1 MDEDLLRDWVFA
13 RSLTSRQV
21 RGTML
26 EEFSMVSYPKCL
38 KVVTL
43 MIGIVLVFQSRSF
56 AEPAIDLD
64 QARQYFEEART
75 ICESDSGH
83 LWGRSLCVPMMF
95 VDKQTGS
102 FVANQNNLD
111 KTLESSGGL
120 FVGKLPTEIG
130 AANTAIEWGGKRWT
144 MVMWPLPANK
154 YSRAD
159 LMLHESFHG
168 IEPALGL
175 DAAVTANAH
184 LDTHDGRLWL
194 QLEWLALRE
203 ALRASGEER
212 QMAIQDALLFRQ
224 YRRQLFPLA
233 TKEECQMEMHEGLA
247 QYTGHALCGLPS
259 DQIARQLGVQLDAA
273 QNEESLVS
281 SFAYWSGSVYGLLLD
296 TYRAD
301 WRMGLTSASDFG
313 RLLQKASGIS
323 ALPVT
328 SEDVEQR
335 LKAYNGA
342 SVRASEDEREISRRQ
357 QLEKY
362 RSLLV
367 DGPTLLIPLQQM
379 QFTYNPSNLCPLDT
393 LGTVYPTMRLT
404 DLWGTLDVGNGALLA
419 RNMMKVILS
428 APPDTSVRPVV
439 GDGWVLQL
447 KPGWMF
453 APGER
458 KGDLVL
464 LHGGRE

>member
-1 MDEDLLRDWVFA
+1 
-13 RSLTSRQV
+13 
-21 RGTML
+21 ML
-26 EEFSMVSYPKCL
+26 EEFSMVSNLRCL

-43 MIGIVLVFQSRSF
+43 MIGIVLAFQSRSF
-56 AEPAIDLD
+56 AESVIDLD

-95 VDKQTGS
+95 VDRQTGD
-102 FVANQNNLD
+102 FVANENNLD

-120 FVGKLPTEIG
+120 FNGKLPAEIG
-130 AANTAIEWGGKRWT
+130 AANSVIEWGGKRWT
-144 MVMWPLPANK
+144 MVMWPLPENK

-175 DAAVTANAH
+175 SAAVTTNAH

-203 ALRASGEER
+203 ALKKSGEER
-212 QMAIQDALLFRQ
+212 KVAVQDALLFRQ

-247 QYTGHALCGLPS
+247 QYTGHVLCGLPS
-259 DQIARQLGVQLDAA
+259 NLIARQLGVQLDAA
-273 QNEESLVS
+273 QTEESLVS
-281 SFAYWSGSVYGLLLD
+281 SFAYWSGSAYGLLLD
-296 TYRAD
+296 TYGAD
-301 WRMGLTSASDFG
+301 WRSGLTSASDFG
-313 RLLQKASGIS
+313 QLLLKASGIS

-328 SEDVEQR
+328 SEKVEQR
-335 LKAYNGA
+335 LKAYDGA
-342 SVRASEDEREISRRQ
+342 SVRAFEDERETNRKQ

-362 RSLLV
+362 RGLFV
-367 DGPTLLIPLQQM
+367 NGPTLLIPLQQM

-404 DLWGTLDVGNGALLA
+404 DIWGTLDVENGALLA
-419 RNMMKVILS
+419 KNMTSVTLS
-428 APPDTSVRPVV
+428 APSDTAARPIV

-447 KPGWMF
+447 KTGWTIR
-453 APGER
+453 PGER
-458 KGDLVL
+458 RGDLAL
-464 LHGGRE
+464 RQDGSK